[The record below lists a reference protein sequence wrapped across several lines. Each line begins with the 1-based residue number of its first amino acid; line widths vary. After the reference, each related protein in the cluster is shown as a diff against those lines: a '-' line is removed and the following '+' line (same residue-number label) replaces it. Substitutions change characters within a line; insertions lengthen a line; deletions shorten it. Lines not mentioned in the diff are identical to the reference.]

1 MGTGQPSSLR
11 FEATE
16 SQALMLQQRLSEL
29 DKKIS
34 YQEEQHG
41 AVLIV
46 YLRFQREEGKVV
58 HRILVD
64 IGLRSADQDEA
75 LSA

>member
-1 MGTGQPSSLR
+1 MGNRQQSWLR

-16 SQALMLQQRLSEL
+16 SQALLLQQRPLQL
-29 DKKIS
+29 DKTVS

-41 AVLIV
+41 LALLI
-46 YLRFQREEGKVV
+46 YLRFQREEEKAVR
-58 HRILVD
+58 RILADV
-64 IGLRSADQDEA
+64 GLRAEEDEA